1 MSDDQPEKDSEDF
14 EDPVENDE
22 ELRELVEKA
31 LKQSLVEKK
40 TFKRRQDLAHRICN
54 IMSEYLD
61 CYILLGYDFQ
71 GRHLD
76 IKASKTPQQ
85 QEALNSFLLKY
96 FASEMHHIKG
106 HGFDTDELP

>member
-1 MSDDQPEKDSEDF
+1 MSDKPEEDSENFD
-14 EDPVENDE
+14 NDE

-31 LKQSLVEKK
+31 LKQSIVEKK
-40 TFKRRQDLAHRICN
+40 TFKRRQDLALRLSTVI
-54 IMSEYLD
+54 SEYLD

-76 IKASKTPQQ
+76 IKAAKTPQQ

-106 HGFDTDELP
+106 HGFGPDEI

>member
-1 MSDDQPEKDSEDF
+1 MSDEKPEEDSEEFD
-14 EDPVENDE
+14 NDE
-22 ELRELVEKA
+22 ELRELVERA
-31 LKQSLVEKK
+31 LKQSIVDKK
-40 TFKRRQDLAHRICN
+40 TFKRRQDLARRLCN
-54 IMSEYLD
+54 IISEYLD

-106 HGFDTDELP
+106 PGFGTDELP

>member
-1 MSDDQPEKDSEDF
+1 MSDDQPEKDFEDF

-31 LKQSLVEKK
+31 LKQSIVEKK
-40 TFKRRQDLAHRICN
+40 TFKRRQDLARRLCN
-54 IMSEYLD
+54 IISEYLD

-71 GRHLD
+71 GQHLD

-106 HGFDTDELP
+106 HGFGPDEIS

>member
-1 MSDDQPEKDSEDF
+1 MNDEPEEDSDNYD
-14 EDPVENDE
+14 NDE

-40 TFKRRQDLAHRICN
+40 TFKRRQDLAQRLCTI
-54 IMSEYLD
+54 ISEYLD

-85 QEALNSFLLKY
+85 VEALNSFLLKY
-96 FASEMHHIKG
+96 FASEMNHIKG
-106 HGFDTDELP
+106 YNNGMGGPDEIL

>member
-1 MSDDQPEKDSEDF
+1 MADKTDEDSEDF
-14 EDPVENDE
+14 DNDE
-22 ELRELVEKA
+22 ELREMVERA

-40 TFKRRQDLAHRICN
+40 TFKRRQDLAQRLCTI
-54 IMSEYLD
+54 ISEYLD

-85 QEALNSFLLKY
+85 VEALNSFLLKY

-106 HGFDTDELP
+106 TDHGYGPDEIL

>member
-1 MSDDQPEKDSEDF
+1 MSEEPEEDF
-14 EDPVENDE
+14 DSYDSDE
-22 ELRELVEKA
+22 ELREMVERA

-40 TFKRRQDLAHRICN
+40 TFKRRQDLAQRLCTI
-54 IMSEYLD
+54 ISEYLD

-85 QEALNSFLLKY
+85 VEALNSFLLKY
-96 FASEMHHIKG
+96 FASEMQHIKG
-106 HGFDTDELP
+106 YNNGLGGSDEIL

>member
-31 LKQSLVEKK
+31 LKQSIVEKK
-40 TFKRRQDLAHRICN
+40 TFKRRQDLAHRLCN
-54 IMSEYLD
+54 IISEYLD

-71 GRHLD
+71 GQHLD

-106 HGFDTDELP
+106 HGFGPDEIS

>member
-1 MSDDQPEKDSEDF
+1 MNDEPEEDSDNYD
-14 EDPVENDE
+14 NDE

-31 LKQSLVEKK
+31 LKQSIVEKK
-40 TFKRRQDLAHRICN
+40 TFKRRQDLALRLSTVI
-54 IMSEYLD
+54 SEYLD

-76 IKASKTPQQ
+76 IKAAKTPQQ

-106 HGFDTDELP
+106 HGFGPDEIS

>member
-40 TFKRRQDLAHRICN
+40 TFKRRQDLAHRLSN
-54 IMSEYLD
+54 IISEYLD

-71 GRHLD
+71 GQYLD

-85 QEALNSFLLKY
+85 QEALHSFLLKY

-106 HGFDTDELP
+106 HGFGPDEIS

>member
-1 MSDDQPEKDSEDF
+1 MSSEEPEEDSENF
-14 EDPVENDE
+14 NNDE

-31 LKQSLVEKK
+31 LKQSIVEKK
-40 TFKRRQDLAHRICN
+40 TFKRRQDLAHRLCN
-54 IMSEYLD
+54 IISEYLD

-76 IKASKTPQQ
+76 IKASTTPQQ

-106 HGFDTDELP
+106 HGFGPDEIS